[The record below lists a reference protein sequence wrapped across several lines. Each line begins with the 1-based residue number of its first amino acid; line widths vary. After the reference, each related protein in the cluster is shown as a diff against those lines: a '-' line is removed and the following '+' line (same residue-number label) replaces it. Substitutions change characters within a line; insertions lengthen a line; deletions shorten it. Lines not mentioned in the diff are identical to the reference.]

1 DIGLFDISSD
11 EPSVKLTFQSGINID
26 KFRFVPVNDDNL
38 LVNGDFEAWGD
49 DSSSVYQ
56 NFNSQDVDGW
66 VETSGDQ
73 IQLFQ
78 GSYIDL
84 GPTNPQTNT
93 ALDLAS
99 DRANTV
105 AQNIDVGDVVAQ
117 GDREL
122 HFSFDHVKRQGF
134 NSDFDAVITDQDGND
149 LSRKSFSN
157 TDDSNWT
164 TYSTKISL
172 DANTTS
178 VRVLFDDTSADNAG
192 GAVLDN
198 IKLSR
203 LSTDSETY
211 QAAHGASLND
221 VVEGM
226 NNQLI
231 SDYDSPNVSG
241 VQLSVT
247 DDYRLQA
254 FMAYDKTTKGG
265 VDSYSDLRVAGNL
278 ATLMGD
284 YDQQGLVMT
293 AEETTVQDIDISSRT
308 GAQNAIA
315 AIDSAFKQLDE
326 QRADIAAMESR
337 IGHSLNSLEMNKLN
351 IAGANSKI
359 LDTKIG
365 KETVSMTKMAML
377 QNATMS
383 MLGQA
388 KNIPWNSLQ
397 LLK

>member
-1 DIGLFDISSD
+1 M
-11 EPSVKLTFQSGINID
+11 
-26 KFRFVPVNDDNL
+26 
-38 LVNGDFEAWGD
+38 NGDFEAWGD
-49 DSSSVYQ
+49 DSSDVHAYV
-56 NFNSQDVDGW
+56 NSQDVDGW
-66 VETSGDQ
+66 AETSGDQ

-78 GSYIDL
+78 GALSNF
-84 GPTNPQTNT
+84 GPANPQTNT
-93 ALDLAS
+93 AVELATFK
-99 DRANTV
+99 ANTI
-105 AQNIDVGDVVAQ
+105 AQNIDVSDLMAQ

-122 HFSFDHVKRQGF
+122 HFSFDHVMRQGYD
-134 NSDFDAVITDQDGND
+134 SDFDAIITDQDGND
-149 LSRKSFSN
+149 LFRQSFPN
-157 TDDSNWT
+157 TDSSNWT

-172 DANTTS
+172 NANTTS
-178 VRVLFDDTSADNAG
+178 VRVLFDDTSADNEG

-203 LSTDSETY
+203 LNTDSETY
-211 QAAHGASLND
+211 QASHGASLND

-265 VDSYSDLRVAGNL
+265 EDSYSDLRVAGNL

-293 AEETTVQDIDISSRT
+293 AEETTVQDIDISTRT

-326 QRADIAAMESR
+326 QRADIAAMENR

-359 LDTKIG
+359 LDTQIG